1 MNRGLFWLIITS
13 LILVLSIIGW
23 NIYYTLDSNT
33 QSYSY
38 SNNIIQMDSNKLFS
52 NKMLEKIRREEEF
65 NKNFLFVLD
74 QQ

>member
-1 MNRGLFWLIITS
+1 MNRGLFWLIIIS

-33 QSYSY
+33 QNYSY